1 MDFEILKNSDVRY
14 GLGVSPGIAI
24 GSVFIYGKPFFKISL
39 RKITDENIT
48 AEIARFH
55 LALKQAKEDILKI
68 KGKVST
74 DLGEKYAFIFEAH
87 SLILEDPKIIDNT
100 EKIIRENNSCAEYAF
115 EKVLNG
121 ILKTIEFL
129 DNDYLAERV
138 IDIKDVG
145 QKVLNYLLETDI
157 PNTLSELRIS
167 ALIVARDLMPGDTAS
182 LEKEKVKGLVTELG
196 SYTSHTA
203 IIARAMEI
211 PAVVGVKNISTS
223 LQFGDKIILDGKKGL
238 VIVNPSDEVIKHYEN
253 LQKKHLEK
261 KKYLLSFTKLPQKTV
276 DNKTIHLRANIES
289 VDELKLLAEYGAHGI
304 GLFRTEY
311 LFARG
316 RKFPSEETQF
326 EVYKKTAQ
334 LSKDYSSIIRTLD
347 IGGDKIDIIE
357 GMPQEKNPFLGWRA
371 IRFCLTNTD
380 IFKTQLRAILRASAF
395 GNLKIMFPMISS
407 IEEMTTAKV
416 IIKEVMKDLS
426 ESGIEYDANIP
437 IGTMIEIPSAV
448 LIAESL
454 AKVSDFFSIGT
465 NDLIQYTLA
474 VDRGNERVSYL
485 YNYLHPAVLK
495 LIKQTI
501 EVGKKTK
508 TPVSVCGEMAGDP
521 VGALLLIGF
530 GVRDLSLN
538 PFAIPI
544 IKEIIKNVNSVELEK
559 LIQNITDFESTEE
572 IEGFVRSKLKDYFKM
587 ID

>member
-1 MDFEILKNSDVRY
+1 MNFEILKNSDVRY
-14 GLGVSPGIAI
+14 GLGVSPGFAI

-39 RKITDENIT
+39 RKITDENIPK
-48 AEIARFH
+48 EIARFH
-55 LALKQAKEDILKI
+55 LALKSAKADILKI
-68 KGKVST
+68 KGKVSK
-74 DLGEKYAFIFEAH
+74 DLGDKYAFIFEAH

-100 EKIIRENNSCAEYAF
+100 EKIIREQKSCAEYAF

-157 PNTLSELRIS
+157 PNKLSELRIS

-211 PAVVGVKNISTS
+211 PAIVGVKNISTS
-223 LQFGDKIILDGKKGL
+223 LQFGDTIILDGKKGL
-238 VIVNPSDEVIKHYEN
+238 VIVNPSEEVISYYKK
-253 LQKKHLEK
+253 LQDKYLEK
-261 KKYLLSFTKLPQKTV
+261 KKYLLSLTNLPQKTI

-289 VDELKLLAEYGAHGI
+289 VDELKLLDEYGAHGI

-316 RKFPSEETQF
+316 RKFPSEEIQF

-334 LSKDYSSIIRTLD
+334 MSKNYSSIIRTLD
-347 IGGDKIDIIE
+347 IGGDKIDLIE

-371 IRFCLTNTD
+371 IRFCLTHKN
-380 IFKTQLRAILRASAF
+380 IFKIQLRAILRASAF

-407 IEEMTTAKV
+407 IEEMVAAKL
-416 IIKEVMKDLS
+416 IIKEIMTELT
-426 ESGIEYDANIP
+426 ESGIAYDEKIP

-454 AKVSDFFSIGT
+454 AKISDFFSIGT

-474 VDRGNERVSYL
+474 VDR
-485 YNYLHPAVLK
+485 
-495 LIKQTI
+495 
-501 EVGKKTK
+501 
-508 TPVSVCGEMAGDP
+508 
-521 VGALLLIGF
+521 
-530 GVRDLSLN
+530 
-538 PFAIPI
+538 
-544 IKEIIKNVNSVELEK
+544 
-559 LIQNITDFESTEE
+559 
-572 IEGFVRSKLKDYFKM
+572 
-587 ID
+587 